1 MNLHSFK
8 SLFICVSKQ
17 NGNTYLWKGKD
28 NKAVL
33 FIVLQERDTEREIHR
48 KSPAGD
54 TGLNTKY
61 IIVIESKHKQFAFM
75 KKHTCQIT
83 FSIRTID
90 LCMCQLL
97 SL

>member
-1 MNLHSFK
+1 
-8 SLFICVSKQ
+8 
-17 NGNTYLWKGKD
+17 
-28 NKAVL
+28 VL

-61 IIVIESKHKQFAFM
+61 IIVIESKHKQFTFM

-83 FSIRTID
+83 FSIHTID
-90 LCMCQLL
+90 LGMCQLFEFVKKQNM
-97 SL
+97 STDYKIRNSIVH